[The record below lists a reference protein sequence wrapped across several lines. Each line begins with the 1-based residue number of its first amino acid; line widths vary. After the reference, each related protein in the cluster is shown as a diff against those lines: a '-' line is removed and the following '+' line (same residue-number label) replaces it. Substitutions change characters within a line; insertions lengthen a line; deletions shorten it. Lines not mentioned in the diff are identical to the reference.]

1 MQVDRRKTIGVIGL
15 GYVGLPL
22 AVTFAKKY
30 PVVGFDISSARI
42 DELRCGNDSTGEVFE
57 TELAE
62 SKMLVLTSDEEML
75 ENCDLFVVT
84 VPTPVDAKNQ
94 PDFSPL
100 VAASEC
106 VGRYL
111 KSGDIVV
118 YESTVYPGA
127 TEEVCVPVLEDCS
140 GLRFNQDFCVGY
152 SPERIN
158 PGDAS
163 RGITDIVKITS
174 GSTAD
179 SAAEIDRVYNSI
191 IDAGTYPAPTI
202 KVAEAAKVIEN
213 VQRDVNIALINELT
227 VLFSRMEINSRA
239 VFDAAKSKW
248 NYLPFTPGLVGG
260 HCIGIDPYYLIN
272 KSESVGFKSLLM
284 SSARNINEG
293 MHEYAASK
301 LAKEMVAKNKEA
313 IGAPILIM
321 GYTFKPNCPDTRNT
335 GVRKFIKEIRSY
347 GMLPVVYDPM
357 VSDKERNVDA
367 NFDWV
372 EVLGERKYDAI
383 AYCVDHDIFDAIV
396 DDDLVDL
403 CAGSKVIF
411 DLTGKRDAICSIR
424 L

>member
-1 MQVDRRKTIGVIGL
+1 MK
-15 GYVGLPL
+15 
-22 AVTFAKKY
+22 
-30 PVVGFDISSARI
+30 
-42 DELRCGNDSTGEVFE
+42 
-57 TELAE
+57 
-62 SKMLVLTSDEEML
+62 ML

-84 VPTPVDAKNQ
+84 VPTPVDTKNQ

-239 VFDAAKSKW
+239 VFDAA
-248 NYLPFTPGLVGG
+248 NQM
-260 HCIGIDPYYLIN
+260 
-272 KSESVGFKSLLM
+272 ELLT
-284 SSARNINEG
+284 I
-293 MHEYAASK
+293 
-301 LAKEMVAKNKEA
+301 
-313 IGAPILIM
+313 
-321 GYTFKPNCPDTRNT
+321 YT
-335 GVRKFIKEIRSY
+335 
-347 GMLPVVYDPM
+347 
-357 VSDKERNVDA
+357 
-367 NFDWV
+367 
-372 EVLGERKYDAI
+372 
-383 AYCVDHDIFDAIV
+383 
-396 DDDLVDL
+396 
-403 CAGSKVIF
+403 
-411 DLTGKRDAICSIR
+411 R
-424 L
+424 LSWWPLHWY